1 MPRKIV
7 TTSAVSAKPNLE
19 FKIQQLRL
27 DKIIYSLEAIL
38 VILVVFM
45 ALMFYPV
52 LYQFLPNIPANLPL
66 ALLAIG
72 VGFSFFVLIGNILRM
87 FKIFKLEKEL
97 A

>member
-1 MPRKIV
+1 MPRKIA
-7 TTSAVSAKPNLE
+7 TPSAVKPNLE

-66 ALLAIG
+66 ALLAVG
-72 VGFSFFVLIGNILRM
+72 VGFAFYVLIGNILRL
-87 FKIFKLEKEL
+87 FKISKLEKEL
-97 A
+97 I

>member
-1 MPRKIV
+1 
-7 TTSAVSAKPNLE
+7 
-19 FKIQQLRL
+19 
-27 DKIIYSLEAIL
+27 
-38 VILVVFM
+38 M

-66 ALLAIG
+66 VLLAIG

-87 FKIFKLEKEL
+87 LKISKLEKEL

>member
-1 MPRKIV
+1 M
-7 TTSAVSAKPNLE
+7 E

-27 DKIIYSLEAIL
+27 EKIIYSLEAIL

-52 LYQFLPNIPANLPL
+52 LYQYLPNIPANLPL
-66 ALLAIG
+66 ILLAIG